1 MSLFICHKVSRDFV
15 GWLPSSLIIGPL
27 ELEIMEFVVSIPIS
41 ISISI
46 PMPRFTNV
54 PTEMFYKKAVLTNF
68 LRKTSVLEFFNKV
81 AGLNTSC
88 EYFKIFKNTYFEE
101 HLWTA
106 ASVYFIINFFLSQN
120 SFFITV
126 WKRSQKL
133 LFVLF
138 VLFFFFYISS
148 CANLLATCENVS

>member
-1 MSLFICHKVSRDFV
+1 MSRDFV
-15 GWLPSSLIIGPL
+15 GGLPSSLIIGPL

-46 PMPRFTNV
+46 PMPRFTNG

-101 HLWTA
+101 HL
-106 ASVYFIINFFLSQN
+106 
-120 SFFITV
+120 
-126 WKRSQKL
+126 
-133 LFVLF
+133 
-138 VLFFFFYISS
+138 
-148 CANLLATCENVS
+148 